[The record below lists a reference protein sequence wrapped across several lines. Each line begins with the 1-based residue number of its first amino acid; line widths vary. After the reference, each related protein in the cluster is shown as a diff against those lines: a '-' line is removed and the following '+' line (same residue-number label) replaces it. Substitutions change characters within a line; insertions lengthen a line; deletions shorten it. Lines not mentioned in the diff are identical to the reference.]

1 MTKAAITSKSPSV
14 YPVFC
19 VSCNLGKKKLHN
31 WQTIIRPKQRDFFLS
46 KVQCFERAE
55 LTEDHTIFRSSAGDN
70 IAISTLSN
78 DSPAEQQTNRPLT
91 LQTGELSLLTV
102 HLAHLNGR
110 QARIDWGEIIEF
122 SLGMTIAIHTS
133 RGFACLVSSPMG
145 QTKALPRAKPSG

>member
-1 MTKAAITSKSPSV
+1 MYTLSFVSLAIWEKKITQLTNDYKAKTA
-14 YPVFC
+14 
-19 VSCNLGKKKLHN
+19 
-31 WQTIIRPKQRDFFLS
+31 RFFLS

-110 QARIDWGEIIEF
+110 QARID
-122 SLGMTIAIHTS
+122 
-133 RGFACLVSSPMG
+133 
-145 QTKALPRAKPSG
+145 